1 MAVFSSF
8 VHGRVLCLLLLCLA
22 VFSSSVLGRV
32 FFFCAWPCF
41 LLLRMAVF
49 SSFVLGRVFFLCAW
63 PCFFLLLRMAVFSFY
78 ALGRV
83 FCLLLLCMAVFSSFV
98 LGRVLCLLLLCLA
111 VFSSFVR
118 LAMFFSSFV
127 HGRVFFF
134 CAWPCSLS
142 SPPVLGRAQIFPC
155 LTQSTHRFRVGQN
168 HIYTVYIRYFWQG
181 NHQIYGHIR
190 CIYTVLANPTY
201 VAHMFGCGQLIANRG
216 NMGLA

>member
-1 MAVFSSF
+1 
-8 VHGRVLCLLLLCLA
+8 
-22 VFSSSVLGRV
+22 
-32 FFFCAWPCF
+32 
-41 LLLRMAVF
+41 MAVF
-49 SSFVLGRVFFLCAW
+49 SSFVLGRVFSFCAW
-63 PCFFLLLRMAVFSFY
+63 PCFLLLCMAVFFVFSSCAWPCFLLLCAWPRFFLLLR
-78 ALGRV
+78 
-83 FCLLLLCMAVFSSFV
+83 MAVFSSFV